1 MPIDVH
7 AHYVPPRL
15 IERLEQGGA
24 DYGVKVLTLQPSCQK
39 CLQFEYGL
47 KIRPFFPHL
56 DEDENARIERF
67 TKTGIDRQILS
78 IWADIFAYGLPKQKG
93 HSWHRL
99 MNDVMAETCA
109 RHPNRFSW
117 LASGALQDPAGA
129 ARELERAVRESGAVG
144 GVIGASVEGVNLG
157 ELPLDDYWAAASAL
171 KVPVFIHPAAP
182 EPPPRARKFA
192 LNQVAQY
199 TFDTT
204 ATVGSMMMSGVLDRF
219 PDLEVILSHGG
230 GTIPYLIGRFDLL
243 YGRSDKAATGI
254 AAKQKPSAYLRR
266 FHYDTILHDPKVL
279 RFLAETVR
287 TDRIVLGS
295 DDPFP
300 PADHDPLGSLRA
312 AGFSPADITIIADG
326 NPNRLFRL

>member
-15 IERLEQGGA
+15 IEALEQGGT

-93 HSWHRL
+93 HAWHRL

-157 ELPLDDYWAAASAL
+157 ELPLDEYWAAASAL

-230 GTIPYLIGRFDLL
+230 GTIPYLIGRFDLM

-266 FHYDTILHDPKVL
+266 FHYDTILHDPQVL
-279 RFLAETVR
+279 RFLADMVH

-312 AGFSPADITIIADG
+312 AGFSLDDITTIADG

>member
-15 IERLEQGGA
+15 VQALEQGGS
-24 DYGVKVLTLQPSCQK
+24 DYGVNVLTLQPSCQK

-47 KIRPFFPHL
+47 KIRPFFPRL
-56 DEDENARIERF
+56 EEDEKVRIERF

-93 HSWHRL
+93 HAWHRL
-99 MNDVMAETCA
+99 MNDVMSETCA
-109 RHPNRFSW
+109 RHPDRFSW

-129 ARELERAVRESGAVG
+129 ARELERAVRESGAIG
-144 GVIGASVEGVNLG
+144 GVIGASVEGINLG
-157 ELPLDDYWAAASAL
+157 EVPMDEYWAAASAL

-182 EPPPRARKFA
+182 EPPPRAQKFA

-204 ATVGSMMMSGVLDRF
+204 ASVGSMIMSGVLDRF
-219 PDLEVILSHGG
+219 PDLNIILSHGG
-230 GTIPYLIGRFDLL
+230 GTIPYLIGRFDLM
-243 YGRSDKAATGI
+243 YDRSDKASTGI

-266 FHYDTILHDPKVL
+266 FHYDTILHDPQVL
-279 RFLAETVR
+279 RFLAQMVR

-300 PADHDPLGSLRA
+300 PADRDPLGSLRA
-312 AGFSPADITIIADG
+312 AGFSDGEISTIADE
-326 NPNRLFRL
+326 NPHRLFRL

>member
-15 IERLEQGGA
+15 IEALESGGA
-24 DYGVKVLTLQPSCQK
+24 DHGVKVLTLQPSCQK

-56 DEDENARIERF
+56 HEDENVRIERF

-78 IWADIFAYGLPKQKG
+78 IWADIFGYALPKQKG

-109 RHPNRFSW
+109 RHPDRFSW

-129 ARELERAVRESGAVG
+129 ARELERAVRESGAIG

-157 ELPLDDYWAAASAL
+157 ELSLDEYWAAASAL

-182 EPPPRARKFA
+182 EAPPRTRKFA

-204 ATVGSMMMSGVLDRF
+204 ASVGSMIMSGVLDRF
-219 PDLEVILSHGG
+219 PDLDIILSHGG
-230 GTIPYLIGRFDLL
+230 GTIPYLIGRFDLM
-243 YGRSDKAATGI
+243 YGRSDKAATGMT
-254 AAKQKPSAYLRR
+254 AKHKPSAYLRR

-279 RFLAETVR
+279 GFLAEMVR

-312 AGFSPADITIIADG
+312 AGFSPADITTIADD
-326 NPNRLFRL
+326 NPHRLFRL